1 MLDLKG
7 REINF
12 VQHALR
18 HYRGV
23 SSLPDSPV
31 CGFTAV
37 YYPSVRGRLSIGMRV
52 VVAVAAVVVVA
63 VVEVAAVVVVAVVAA
78 AAAAAYFLYNNNKF
92 IVYRF
97 ERSTTLYNL
106 IKRKHAT
113 QL

>member
-23 SSLPDSPV
+23 TSLPDSSV

-37 YYPSVRGRLSIGMRV
+37 YFLSVRGRLSSGTRV
-52 VVAVAAVVVVA
+52 VVAVAA
-63 VVEVAAVVVVAVVAA
+63 AA
-78 AAAAAYFLYNNNKF
+78 AEAAIIFF
-92 IVYRF
+92 I
-97 ERSTTLYNL
+97 
-106 IKRKHAT
+106 
-113 QL
+113 

>member
-7 REINF
+7 REINLM
-12 VQHALR
+12 QHALR

-37 YYPSVRGRLSIGMRV
+37 FFPSVRGQLSSRTRV
-52 VVAVAAVVVVA
+52 AVAVAAA
-63 VVEVAAVVVVAVVAA
+63 AAVVVVVAA
-78 AAAAAYFLYNNNKF
+78 AAAVVYFLYNINNIFF

-97 ERSTTLYNL
+97 ERPTALYNL
-106 IKRKHAT
+106 IKWKHAT